1 MLYENLH
8 YHLLI
13 FLFRFRLW
21 IDQQYALNFLKMV
34 KIVEMPN
41 DIQILELIGLKGK
54 NYNILYLLNS
64 LNLKKLG
71 TLIIGGSQEE
81 LLIGENIVNY
91 YLPILKSAFWK
102 TRVMFSNWYFSS
114 YSFKFVVELWSNAI
128 TIWFER
134 CMFDFKSELNFETPS
149 FKLKMIVLVSCYQS
163 SICSHK
169 IDFCLKINKA
179 IAKCP
184 VNLNSIDWLVIQ
196 YQAEDKFQNEK
207 YKEFTSEDWSRIK
220 LNRFK
225 YFNTTEQYLNSC
237 NYSR

>member
-1 MLYENLH
+1 
-8 YHLLI
+8 
-13 FLFRFRLW
+13 
-21 IDQQYALNFLKMV
+21 MV

-41 DIQILELIGLKGK
+41 DIQTLELIGLKRK

-71 TLIIGGSQEE
+71 ILIIGGSQEE
-81 LLIGENIVNY
+81 LLKGEDIVNY

-102 TRVMFSNWYFSS
+102 TNIMFSNWYFSS
-114 YSFKFVVELWSNAI
+114 SSFKSVVESWSNVI
-128 TIWFER
+128 ILWFER
-134 CMFDFKSELNFETPS
+134 CMFDFKSELKFENLDS
-149 FKLKMIVLVSCYQS
+149 KLNKIVLTSCYQS

-179 IAKCP
+179 IARCS
-184 VNLNSIDWLVIQ
+184 VGLNSIDWLVIQ
-196 YQAEDKFQNEK
+196 YLAEDKFQNEK

-220 LNRFK
+220 FYKFK
-225 YFNTTEQYLNSC
+225 YSNTTEQYLYSY